1 MDYDLPQKIF
11 YQSNG
16 RYIDEETGHSVA
28 TMKVELYNKIRDVMI
43 AYIIKEDF
51 VKILTI
57 HPPKEGQKENR
68 LKSGR
73 WRKI

>member
-1 MDYDLPQKIF
+1 
-11 YQSNG
+11 
-16 RYIDEETGHSVA
+16 
-28 TMKVELYNKIRDVMI
+28 MKVELYNKIRDVMI

-51 VKILTI
+51 VKNLTI
-57 HPPKEGQKENR
+57 HPLKERQKENR